1 MDILLFRSH
10 KNKMLS
16 QKSEEVQSEANRRIQ
31 LVLDLLGT
39 EVMSVEGLAIIIS
52 QVQSELTTP
61 DKE

>member
-1 MDILLFRSH
+1 
-10 KNKMLS
+10 MLS

-61 DKE
+61 NKE

>member
-61 DKE
+61 NKE